1 MEEEGFG
8 EIFKDKESSEFNFEG
23 KSGIGRMAGNRVNN
37 TNEIIQVSL
46 PTSETF

>member
-23 KSGIGRMAGNRVNN
+23 KSGIGRMAGNN